1 MWKPLTLFL
10 LLATLQGTVEAGS
23 SEKSAKDT
31 FAAWRQYQQDCERS
45 MAEEPYPAGLVCNRT
60 FDMYAC
66 WRDTLPNTTAMVPC
80 PWYLPWHHHVRGG
93 FVMRLC
99 GPAGQWVTDESGLP
113 WRDHSQCE
121 DLSTEHPFQKQVRLL
136 EQFRLMYTVGYSL
149 SLVSLLLALVL
160 LLAFRKL
167 RCTRNYIHV
176 NLFLSFML
184 RAVSILTRDAL
195 LRVRFSKDLQHEGEL
210 FHLLGDQAAA
220 GCRLAQVLTQYCVGA
235 NYYWLLVEGLYL
247 RNLLVLM
254 AISEESCFVGYLL
267 VGWGAP
273 ILFVIP
279 WVIIRYLYENNQC
292 WERND
297 NMAYWWIIR
306 CPILLAILVNFVIF
320 VRIIKIL
327 VSKLRAHQMR
337 YTDYKLR
344 LAKSTLTLIPLLGI
358 HEVVFALVTE
368 EQAQGTLRYVKLFF
382 ELFLSSFQGL
392 LVSILYCFVNKEVQ
406 SEIRRKWQRCQLSA
420 DLLEKHGHSC
430 SHGPSCHC
438 QHGKAS
444 EVGCPR
450 RPSHPGKRGAEA
462 DSNCSS
468 ENSTGGSQQHRLPY
482 AGTMGSKSYCYIP
495 VQMQPAGRLGGK
507 ELLPGARESGDN
519 KISESCC

>member
-1 MWKPLTLFL
+1 MWERLTLFL
-10 LLATLQGTVEAGS
+10 LLVSLQGTAEANS

-31 FAAWRQYQQDCERS
+31 FAAWKQYQEECERS
-45 MAEEPYPAGLVCNRT
+45 MAEEPYPTGLVCNRT

-66 WRDTLPNTTAMVPC
+66 WRDTLMNTTAMVPC
-80 PWYLPWHHHVRGG
+80 PWYLPWHDRVRGG
-93 FVMRLC
+93 FVLRFC
-99 GPAGQWVTDESGLP
+99 GPSGQWVTDDSGLP
-113 WRDHSQCE
+113 WRDHSQCK
-121 DLSTEHPFQKQVRLL
+121 DISTDHLFQKQVQLL

-149 SLVSLLLALVL
+149 SLVSLLLALLL

-176 NLFLSFML
+176 NLFLSFIL

-195 LRVRFSKDLQHEGEL
+195 LRIRITEELRYEGDL
-210 FHLLGDQAAA
+210 FRLLGDQAQAAA

-247 RNLLVLM
+247 HNLLVLM
-254 AISEESCFVGYLL
+254 AVSEESCFVGYLL

-273 ILFVIP
+273 VLFVVP
-279 WVIIRYLYENNQC
+279 WVVIRYLYENNQC

-337 YTDYKLR
+337 YTDYKFR

-368 EQAQGTLRYVKLFF
+368 EQAQGTLRYIKLFF

-406 SEIRRKWQRCQLSA
+406 SEIRRKWQRCQLGA
-420 DLLEKHGHSC
+420 TTLGKHGQSC
-430 SHGPSCHC
+430 GCGPSCRC
-438 QHGKAS
+438 QHSKP
-444 EVGCPR
+444 PR
-450 RPSHPGKRGAEA
+450 LGSPQCSSRPGKRGANV
-462 DSNCSS
+462 DSHCSL
-468 ENSTGGSQQHRLPY
+468 ENSGGSSQRQQLRCPPPG
-482 AGTMGSKSYCYIP
+482 ARVSNSYCYIP
-495 VQMQPAGRLGGK
+495 AQMQPEAR
-507 ELLPGARESGDN
+507 ELLPSARGLGDR
-519 KISESCC
+519 ISESCC

>member
-1 MWKPLTLFL
+1 GTQLHAEPIALTPIPLQ
-10 LLATLQGTVEAGS
+10 ASS
-23 SEKSAKDT
+23 SEKSAKDM
-31 FAAWRQYQQDCERS
+31 FAAWRQYQQECERT

-66 WRDTLPNTTAMVPC
+66 WEDTLPNTTAMVPC
-80 PWYLPWHHHVRGG
+80 PWYLPWHHHGKYPFLRGSFQEMG
-93 FVMRLC
+93 KEGAR
-99 GPAGQWVTDESGLP
+99 GS
-113 WRDHSQCE
+113 
-121 DLSTEHPFQKQVRLL
+121 DLTLRHVPSQKQVRFL

-149 SLVSLLLALVL
+149 SLVSLLLALLL

-195 LRVRFSKDLQHEGEL
+195 LLASPWEGL
-210 FHLLGDQAAA
+210 AAYPVGIWAAA

-247 RNLLVLM
+247 HNLLVLM

-337 YTDYKLR
+337 YTDYKFR

-392 LVSILYCFVNKEVQ
+392 LVSILYCFVNKEVGPPHPIGT
-406 SEIRRKWQRCQLSA
+406 EPFLI
-420 DLLEKHGHSC
+420 LLNC
-430 SHGPSCHC
+430 SHAAVVAPGRKGGGQCPS
-438 QHGKAS
+438 QSVVGERSRSAGMPRGAGSRVGLRSRGKALY
-444 EVGCPR
+444 R
-450 RPSHPGKRGAEA
+450 
-462 DSNCSS
+462 
-468 ENSTGGSQQHRLPY
+468 
-482 AGTMGSKSYCYIP
+482 SYGP
-495 VQMQPAGRLGGK
+495 LT
-507 ELLPGARESGDN
+507 
-519 KISESCC
+519 